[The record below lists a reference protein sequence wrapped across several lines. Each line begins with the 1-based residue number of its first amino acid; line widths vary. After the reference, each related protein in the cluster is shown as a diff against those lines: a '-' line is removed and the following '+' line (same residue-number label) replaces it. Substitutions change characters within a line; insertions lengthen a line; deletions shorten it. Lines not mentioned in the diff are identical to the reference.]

1 MPLFTHRSVL
11 DLLEQDY
18 EMSPDI
24 FLRNWKERRDSADEL
39 SEELNHILMEQEQNR
54 RRTTK
59 KRKRSSIHQSER
71 VLMHVIDRDSGLPRL
86 AIPTDIVWWINYMLF
101 PELMTSFD

>member
-18 EMSPDI
+18 QMSPDI
-24 FLRNWKERRDSADEL
+24 FLQNWKERRDSADEL
-39 SEELNHILMEQEQNR
+39 SEEFNHILMEQEKNR

-59 KRKRSSIHQSER
+59 KRKRSPIHQSER
-71 VLMHVIDRDSGLPRL
+71 VLMH
-86 AIPTDIVWWINYMLF
+86 
-101 PELMTSFD
+101 